1 MVDNSE
7 LILDDKKYLVV
18 DTIEANKVK
27 YVYFVDDDD
36 DNDFFVRKEVT
47 ENEEKFLI
55 GLDDD
60 QEYDKA
66 MNLFIEKHK

>member
-18 DTIEANKVK
+18 DTIEANNVK

-55 GLDDD
+55 GLDGD

>member
-18 DTIEANKVK
+18 DTIEANNVK

-36 DNDFFVRKEVT
+36 DTDFFVRKEVT

-55 GLDDD
+55 GLDND
-60 QEYDKA
+60 QEYDNA

>member
-18 DTIEANKVK
+18 DTIEANNVK

-55 GLDDD
+55 GLDND

>member
-18 DTIEANKVK
+18 DTIEANNVK

-36 DNDFFVRKEVT
+36 DTDFFVRKEVT

>member
-18 DTIEANKVK
+18 DTIEANNAK

-36 DNDFFVRKEVT
+36 DTDFFVRKEVT

>member
-1 MVDNSE
+1 MADNSE
-7 LILDDKKYLVV
+7 LILDNKKYLVV
-18 DTIEANKVK
+18 DTIEANNVK

>member
-18 DTIEANKVK
+18 DTIEANNVK

-36 DNDFFVRKEVT
+36 DNDFPAL
-47 ENEEKFLI
+47 FLPFPLCLR
-55 GLDDD
+55 GYL
-60 QEYDKA
+60 QG
-66 MNLFIEKHK
+66 NVW

>member
-18 DTIEANKVK
+18 DTIEAKNVK

>member
-18 DTIEANKVK
+18 DTIEANNAK

-36 DNDFFVRKEVT
+36 DTDFFVRKEVT
-47 ENEEKFLI
+47 ENEEEFLI